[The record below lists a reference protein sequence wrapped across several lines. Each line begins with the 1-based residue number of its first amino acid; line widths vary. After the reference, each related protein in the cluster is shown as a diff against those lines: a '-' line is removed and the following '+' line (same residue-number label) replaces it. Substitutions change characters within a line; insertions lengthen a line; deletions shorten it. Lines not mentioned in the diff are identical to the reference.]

1 MVAGRPSP
9 APLGPVYPAGS
20 ALGGGWGLL
29 WPYGSRVFRW
39 CLHAVDATG
48 LSLCLYLNCA
58 PEAGKESSGSLG
70 LFLAF
75 AAGVAAVPPPS
86 GFECDVNPASEV
98 TKRC

>member
-39 CLHAVDATG
+39 CLDAVWCSSLHSKVIATP
-48 LSLCLYLNCA
+48 A
-58 PEAGKESSGSLG
+58 RPA
-70 LFLAF
+70 AF
-75 AAGVAAVPPPS
+75 PARR
-86 GFECDVNPASEV
+86 PASAYNIMHFTSGGGEKKKKKTPPRWV
-98 TKRC
+98 GAFLGALR